1 MVKELQKKRNLV
13 EAMDSVMVIFF
24 PDVRCVEYFAYQKVG
39 SKDVEEFIIL
49 EWTSGGRSYANNSCN
64 SLSATARNVTR
75 MLDGGVYENI
85 EYYQEIMES
94 EDWVRIV

>member
-1 MVKELQKKRNLV
+1 MIKELQKKHDLV
-13 EAMDSVMVIFF
+13 QAMDDVVAIYF
-24 PDVRCVEYFAYQKVG
+24 PDVRWMEYFAYQKVG

-49 EWTSGGRSYANNSCN
+49 EWDSGGRSYANNSCN